1 MSSTDYISPAEAKAS
16 PQALFNVVMGKHIP
30 GMPIS
35 WLKFWV
41 FVCLS
46 SDYEVP
52 DYVWKVVEG
61 EPTFTK
67 ELTPEYTEKM
77 KKLIDNATALD
88 VLRKKVRSESG
99 QVSSVNDPAAAAA
112 PKRFHSRSH
121 HKKHH
126 KKKASTFMWKTTK
139 TSLID
144 LFRHANQKVHV
155 EVMRLRRLR
164 KSRKHHLR
172 Q

>member
-1 MSSTDYISPAEAKAS
+1 MAENEVISPEEATS
-16 PQALFNVVMGKHIP
+16 QPQALFNVVMGKHIP
-30 GMPIS
+30 GVPIS

-52 DYVWKVVEG
+52 EYVWKVVEG
-61 EPTFTK
+61 EATYTD

-88 VLRKKVRSESG
+88 TLRKKTRSESG
-99 QVSSVNDPAAAAA
+99 QVSNSG
-112 PKRFHSRSH
+112 RFHRHHRHHSH
-121 HKKHH
+121 HRKH
-126 KKKASTFMWKTTK
+126 KKKAAMWKTTK
-139 TSLID
+139 ASLIS
-144 LFRHANQKVHV
+144 LFRSANLKVHN
-155 EVMRLRRLR
+155 EIMRLRRLK

>member
-1 MSSTDYISPAEAKAS
+1 MSKAEYISPAEAEAA

-30 GMPIS
+30 GVPIS

-41 FVCLS
+41 FVCLD

-52 DYVWKVVEG
+52 DYIWKVTEG
-61 EPTFTK
+61 DATYTD
-67 ELTPEYTEKM
+67 ELSPEYTEKM

-88 VLRKKVRSESG
+88 VLRKKTKSESG
-99 QVSSVNDPAAAAA
+99 QVSAS
-112 PKRFHSRSH
+112 RFHRHHRSH
-121 HKKHH
+121 SHHRKHMKHKNK
-126 KKKASTFMWKTTK
+126 TFMWKTTQN
-139 TSLID
+139 SLFN
-144 LFRHANQKVHV
+144 LFRNANMRVHK
-155 EVMRLRRLR
+155 EVMRLRRFK